1 MNKKIDSETAFKHRI
16 QRRKGHSHNG
26 VFQSLFHESM
36 LFLQDETQ
44 DAMRKLAIDN
54 GSFHLN
60 TFNFFCGLGRVSI
73 LKTCNS
79 KRRRLFA
86 MATRFRTQCCL
97 DKDALLAKYIAT
109 NRDSH

>member
-1 MNKKIDSETAFKHRI
+1 MNKKIDSETAFKNRT
-16 QRRKGHSHNG
+16 QRGKGHSPNG

-60 TFNFFCGLGRVSI
+60 TYNF
-73 LKTCNS
+73 
-79 KRRRLFA
+79 
-86 MATRFRTQCCL
+86 
-97 DKDALLAKYIAT
+97 
-109 NRDSH
+109 

>member
-1 MNKKIDSETAFKHRI
+1 MNKKIDSETAFKHRT
-16 QRRKGHSHNG
+16 QRGKGHSHNG

-60 TFNFFCGLGRVSI
+60 TYNFFVVWAG
-73 LKTCNS
+73 
-79 KRRRLFA
+79 
-86 MATRFRTQCCL
+86 
-97 DKDALLAKYIAT
+97 
-109 NRDSH
+109 

>member
-1 MNKKIDSETAFKHRI
+1 MNKKIDSETAFKYRT
-16 QRRKGHSHNG
+16 QRGKGHSHNG

-60 TFNFFCGLGRVSI
+60 TCNFFCGLGRVSI
-73 LKTCNS
+73 LKTCNL

-86 MATRFRTQCCL
+86 MATRFRTHCCL
-97 DKDALLAKYIAT
+97 DKDELLAKYIAT

>member
-16 QRRKGHSHNG
+16 QRGKGHSHNG

-60 TFNFFCGLGRVSI
+60 TYNFFCGLGRVSI
-73 LKTCNS
+73 LKTCNL

-86 MATRFRTQCCL
+86 MATRFRTHCCL
-97 DKDALLAKYIAT
+97 DKDELLAKYIAT

>member
-1 MNKKIDSETAFKHRI
+1 MNKKIDSETAFKHRT
-16 QRRKGHSHNG
+16 QRGKGHSHNG

-54 GSFHLN
+54 SSLHLY
-60 TFNFFCGLGRVSI
+60 FLCGLGRVSI
-73 LKTCNS
+73 LKTCNL

-86 MATRFRTQCCL
+86 MATRFRTHCCL

>member
-1 MNKKIDSETAFKHRI
+1 MNKKIDSETAFKHRT
-16 QRRKGHSHNG
+16 QRGKGHSHNG

-60 TFNFFCGLGRVSI
+60 TCNFFLWFGPG
-73 LKTCNS
+73 KYS
-79 KRRRLFA
+79 KNLQFEETTA
-86 MATRFRTQCCL
+86 FRNGNQV
-97 DKDALLAKYIAT
+97 
-109 NRDSH
+109 